1 MRRLAAGTL
10 AALALVAAGC
20 GSSSKKSGSASGT
33 SGAASIVPGDATAYV
48 AINTDLKSGQWK
60 ALNSLVGKFPSKDQL
75 LAKLRAQLQQQGVDW
90 DKDVK
95 PALGPELDIAA
106 IAVATG
112 KTEAVAFVQPS
123 DESKLNALLQK
134 GSGTHPLHEKV
145 GDWTVIAQKQSAI
158 DAVKQASSGK
168 SLQDDS
174 TFADAMGKLPGE
186 TVAKFYVSGSRVTQ
200 SLGQTLG
207 AAGAA
212 LPTANKLAYVTGAL
226 LAKGDG
232 MQLQGTAK
240 VNGKAPSS
248 GTYKSDLVGQA
259 PAGAFVF
266 LSIHGLDSGISQ
278 LRSNPALSQQLPQLE
293 QAMGV
298 TLDQLAALWKNEIA
312 VYVRQGTPIP
322 EITVVS
328 KVDDTQAAMATV
340 DKLVARA
347 GAFAG
352 GSAPKPVTVGGVSA
366 KELTIGGRFSI
377 FYAAFD
383 GKLVITSA
391 QTGISGLRDS
401 GPRLADDAT
410 FKDATSA
417 AGMPDAT
424 SGFVYLNLKDSIPLL
439 ESAAKLGGQ
448 TIPSSVGGNLSPLNA
463 FVAYGKSAGSEISFT
478 AFLQVK

>member
-20 GSSSKKSGSASGT
+20 GGSSKKSGSASGS

-186 TVAKFYVSGSRVTQ
+186 TVAKLYVSGSRATQ

-212 LPTANKLAYVTGAL
+212 LPTPNKLAYVTGPL
-226 LAKGDG
+226 LAKGDW
-232 MQLQGTAK
+232 MPLQVTLK
-240 VNGKAPSS
+240 VNGKTPSTAS
-248 GTYKSDLVGQA
+248 YKQ
-259 PAGAFVF
+259 
-266 LSIHGLDSGISQ
+266 
-278 LRSNPALSQQLPQLE
+278 
-293 QAMGV
+293 
-298 TLDQLAALWKNEIA
+298 
-312 VYVRQGTPIP
+312 Y
-322 EITVVS
+322 
-328 KVDDTQAAMATV
+328 
-340 DKLVARA
+340 
-347 GAFAG
+347 
-352 GSAPKPVTVGGVSA
+352 
-366 KELTIGGRFSI
+366 
-377 FYAAFD
+377 
-383 GKLVITSA
+383 TS
-391 QTGISGLRDS
+391 
-401 GPRLADDAT
+401 
-410 FKDATSA
+410 
-417 AGMPDAT
+417 
-424 SGFVYLNLKDSIPLL
+424 
-439 ESAAKLGGQ
+439 
-448 TIPSSVGGNLSPLNA
+448 
-463 FVAYGKSAGSEISFT
+463 
-478 AFLQVK
+478 